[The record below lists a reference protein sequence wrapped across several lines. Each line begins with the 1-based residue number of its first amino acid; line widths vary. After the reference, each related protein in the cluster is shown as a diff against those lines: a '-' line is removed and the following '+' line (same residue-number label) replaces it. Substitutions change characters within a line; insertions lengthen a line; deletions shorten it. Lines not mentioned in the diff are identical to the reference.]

1 MQLVTKKAQKNNLI
15 KIKLLIFTSLWS
27 VSILGAFIVSLVVVE
42 IGEKPDV
49 EVLEAAIGALVIALP
64 QSYLLRGKILP
75 LSWIVSTMLGWVLIT
90 VMGVG
95 AVGWF
100 VLSTKFL
107 SFRIFYGIISGGI
120 GGLVIGMTQ
129 WWLAI
134 PPSVCWGWCWMF
146 LSSAIWAIALSF
158 GSVIGVIFYNSTNL
172 FLGEI
177 IGLAFTWLV
186 FSILTGISAYKLFK

>member
-1 MQLVTKKAQKNNLI
+1 MQLVTKKSPSNSLN
-15 KIKLLIFTSLWS
+15 KIDFFVFILLWS
-27 VSILGAFIVSLVVVE
+27 VATVGGFIVSLLLIE

-49 EVLEAAIGALVIALP
+49 EVLETAVGALAIALP
-64 QSYLLRGKILP
+64 QSYLLRAKILP
-75 LSWIVSTMLGWVLIT
+75 LSWIISTMLGWVLIT
-90 VMGVG
+90 VVGVG
-95 AVGWF
+95 ALGWF

-107 SFRIFYGIISGGI
+107 SFRIFYGIITGGI

-146 LSSAIWAIALSF
+146 FSSAIWAIALCL
-158 GSVIGVIFYNSTNL
+158 GSVVGIIVYNSTNL

-177 IGLAFTWLV
+177 IGLGFTWLIV
-186 FSILTGISAYKLFK
+186 SILTGITAYKLFN